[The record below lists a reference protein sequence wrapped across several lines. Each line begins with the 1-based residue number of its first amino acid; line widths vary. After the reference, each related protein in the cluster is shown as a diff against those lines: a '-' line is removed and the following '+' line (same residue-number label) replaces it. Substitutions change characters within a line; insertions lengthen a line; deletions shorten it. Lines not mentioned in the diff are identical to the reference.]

1 MFTSKDELTEQLKN
15 EIQQLKQLKKNNTRR
30 NTGNAEKTYQS
41 KNSLQI
47 RGPNQGNNFYRTNS
61 ANSIGIQRK
70 NKNMLECK
78 SDPFGNILNLS
89 KHYFSLNTYKLLNKN
104 LNFPTP
110 KQYGQKQLDTDTE
123 NFFRLLKLSAHF
135 KDANEPQVAD
145 QLYPLFKTHKSG
157 RLKKRITPST

>member
-1 MFTSKDELTEQLKN
+1 
-15 EIQQLKQLKKNNTRR
+15 
-30 NTGNAEKTYQS
+30 
-41 KNSLQI
+41 
-47 RGPNQGNNFYRTNS
+47 
-61 ANSIGIQRK
+61 
-70 NKNMLECK
+70 MLECK

-104 LNFPTP
+104 LNFPTS

-145 QLYPLFKTHKSG
+145 QLYPLFKTHKNG